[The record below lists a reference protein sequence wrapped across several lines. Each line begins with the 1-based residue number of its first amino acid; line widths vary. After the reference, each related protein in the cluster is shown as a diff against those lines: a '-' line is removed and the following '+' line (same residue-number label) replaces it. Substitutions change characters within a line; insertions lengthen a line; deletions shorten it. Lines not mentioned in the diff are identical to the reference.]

1 MAQQSTIQEIN
12 ANQSDIKPD
21 AISNMKFTSGT
32 TGLPKALNLTHFSI
46 INNAIEIGKRSELN
60 LKPHIVLAQIPFYH
74 SFGHVIQLISSLIYG
89 ATIIMPDKTFN
100 PINTLKA
107 IEKRK
112 CTLMFGTPTM
122 FNEMI
127 RTVKESNKQFG
138 VSWETAVVGGACTSP
153 KLLEELRQKFRLK
166 SVFVRNF

>member
-1 MAQQSTIQEIN
+1 M

-32 TGLPKALNLTHFSI
+32 TGLPKGTNLTHFSI
-46 INNAIEIGKRSELN
+46 INNAIAIGRRSELGSM
-60 LKPHIVLAQIPFYH
+60 PHTVLAQIPFYH

-112 CTLMFGTPTM
+112 CTIMFGTPTM
-122 FNEMI
+122 YDELM

-138 VSWETAVVGGACTSP
+138 VTWETAVVGGAFTSP
-153 KLLEELRQKFRLK
+153 KILENLKEKFRLK
-166 SVFVRNF
+166 SVFVC